1 MVDMVVPRTEL
12 RATIARLLRILTKQD
27 VPATETVGQA
37 AVMDETGSVDTVP
50 VADPEDAAVTT
61 GAVETEILEPAEA
74 TPQKPSPSF

>member
-1 MVDMVVPRTEL
+1 
-12 RATIARLLRILTKQD
+12 
-27 VPATETVGQA
+27 
-37 AVMDETGSVDTVP
+37 MDETGSVDTVP